1 MVFICLVN
9 SRADPLEEIASKD
22 TDHGV
27 NLEGV
32 TKIGSKTSIN
42 TSKDFGEECEVLE
55 INGLLSGILGFKLS
69 CDLNNQPK
77 DQLLMSIHS
86 IFLLSICKA

>member
-32 TKIGSKTSIN
+32 TKIGSKTVYKYIR
-42 TSKDFGEECEVLE
+42 
-55 INGLLSGILGFKLS
+55 GLWRR
-69 CDLNNQPK
+69 
-77 DQLLMSIHS
+77 M
-86 IFLLSICKA
+86 